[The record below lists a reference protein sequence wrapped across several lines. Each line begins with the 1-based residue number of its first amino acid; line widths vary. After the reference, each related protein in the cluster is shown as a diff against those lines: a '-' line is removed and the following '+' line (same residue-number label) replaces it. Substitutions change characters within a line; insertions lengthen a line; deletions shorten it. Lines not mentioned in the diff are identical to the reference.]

1 MLHLT
6 HFFPFQYPLYT
17 YTKLQLPRA
26 FNFVRDIKMTKV
38 NDPGKDDDSQDNF
51 RDDDEHMFRNNVRMN
66 GIQDEEDSSSGD
78 DNMDNEE
85 NQNNGYQLL
94 PQELPHTD
102 QQATENF
109 ADFDRHFQPQS
120 DIETTSS
127 TVEPSGNPSI
137 QGMIQQARKEQ
148 TREQIQET
156 ADIFSSSAKG
166 EATGTA
172 SDTITLDKNK
182 IETIKSSMSTI
193 KLNSEPPKWLKE
205 MSEDEWNNM
214 LKNKIKK

>member
-1 MLHLT
+1 MSG
-6 HFFPFQYPLYT
+6 PFYGPRDETSSLVW
-17 YTKLQLPRA
+17 LQ
-26 FNFVRDIKMTKV
+26 
-38 NDPGKDDDSQDNF
+38 S
-51 RDDDEHMFRNNVRMN
+51 
-66 GIQDEEDSSSGD
+66 GI
-78 DNMDNEE
+78 
-85 NQNNGYQLL
+85 
-94 PQELPHTD
+94 
-102 QQATENF
+102 AENF

-120 DIETTSS
+120 DLETTSS

-137 QGMIQQARKEQ
+137 QGMIQQARTEQ

-156 ADIFSSSAKG
+156 VDIFSSSAKG
-166 EATGTA
+166 VATGTA